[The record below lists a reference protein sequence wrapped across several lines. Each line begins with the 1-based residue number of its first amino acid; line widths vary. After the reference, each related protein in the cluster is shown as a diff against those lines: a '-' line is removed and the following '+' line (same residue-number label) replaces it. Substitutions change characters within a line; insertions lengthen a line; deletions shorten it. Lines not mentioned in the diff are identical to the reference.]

1 MRYIV
6 IITYEF
12 TFCIMQNLK
21 ILTLFGAAIL
31 VSSFVYI
38 GSTSNSVIAIP
49 PQFIDD
55 QFVFGPIAGLSEDES
70 GTVDWIMVGNWRS
83 NIANDTDVQ
92 NNQSSDVFNAAI
104 EMIKPDGTARH
115 THTLTDFVVLNVSNP
130 DNNSTLYNG
139 TSTISFQAG
148 PATDILISIQ
158 KSNDN
163 VIIINID
170 PESVDNHFGKLP
182 IYGIR
187 SDPQFMH
194 DSSMKNS

>member
-1 MRYIV
+1 
-6 IITYEF
+6 
-12 TFCIMQNLK
+12 MQNLK
-21 ILTLFGAAIL
+21 TLTLFGAAII

-38 GSTSNSVIAIP
+38 GSISNSVIAIP

-70 GTVDWIMVGNWRS
+70 GTVDWIMVGNWRL

-139 TSTISFQAG
+139 TSTISLQAG
-148 PATDILISIQ
+148 PATDIPTSIQ

-194 DSSMKNS
+194 NSSMKNS

>member
-1 MRYIV
+1 
-6 IITYEF
+6 
-12 TFCIMQNLK
+12 
-21 ILTLFGAAIL
+21 
-31 VSSFVYI
+31 
-38 GSTSNSVIAIP
+38 
-49 PQFIDD
+49 
-55 QFVFGPIAGLSEDES
+55 
-70 GTVDWIMVGNWRS
+70 
-83 NIANDTDVQ
+83 
-92 NNQSSDVFNAAI
+92 
-104 EMIKPDGTARH
+104 MIKPDGTARH

-148 PATDILISIQ
+148 PATDILASIQ

-182 IYGIR
+182 IYRIR

>member
-1 MRYIV
+1 
-6 IITYEF
+6 
-12 TFCIMQNLK
+12 
-21 ILTLFGAAIL
+21 
-31 VSSFVYI
+31 
-38 GSTSNSVIAIP
+38 
-49 PQFIDD
+49 
-55 QFVFGPIAGLSEDES
+55 
-70 GTVDWIMVGNWRS
+70 MVGNWRL
-83 NIANDTDVQ
+83 NVANDTDIQ

-104 EMIKPDGTARH
+104 DMVKFDGTARH
-115 THTLTDFVVLNVSNP
+115 THTLTDFVVLNVSHP

-139 TSTISFQAG
+139 TSTISLQAG
-148 PATDILISIQ
+148 PATDVATSLQ